1 VITDA
6 YKITMKI
13 QHLFYNILLTV
24 VICTISLGIYHY
36 KLAPTVVQ
44 EESFNAD
51 YVKVSHNFVD
61 RLRYS
66 PDNFIRAAE
75 KSTNSVVYI
84 IAYNKVKGSVFSEG
98 YTREKG
104 SGVIISDDGY
114 IVTNHHVI
122 RDADFIE
129 ITLQDK
135 REFVAEVIG
144 TDESTDLALLKIES
158 SNLPSLVFANSDSLM
173 VGEWILAVG
182 NPFGLQSTV
191 TAGIV
196 SAKARNID
204 ALSKNDIESF
214 IQSDAVINPGSSGG
228 ALVNTDG
235 LLVGICTAIISSTG
249 NYEGLSFAIPS
260 NLAHKVIID
269 LKQFGSVQRGNLGIT
284 VTDVDAQIAEQYDME
299 IIKGVQIA
307 SVNLN
312 SAAAESNLI
321 KTDIILSIDN
331 VTIDNSSEFYEQINR
346 YRPGDQLQVEVYR
359 RGRIM
364 NFPITLRNHLNT
376 TDYISVRSD
385 KELRDIGI
393 EIRDLNSIEKKR
405 IQTSGI
411 MVISISRGS
420 KIDDT
425 NMEPGF
431 IVERVNGADIESAQQ
446 FMNILKSESG
456 EITLVGF
463 YERYPGRFPYTFMK

>member
-1 VITDA
+1 MAKSLNTIIIACICSLITVFL
-6 YKITMKI
+6 YHSYINGI
-13 QHLFYNILLTV
+13 TV
-24 VICTISLGIYHY
+24 VN
-36 KLAPTVVQ
+36 
-44 EESFNAD
+44 EENYAQLVTQIEDNRSPSVLSREQTLNELSFIEPAA
-51 YVKVSHNFVD
+51 
-61 RLRYS
+61 
-66 PDNFIRAAE
+66 RA
-75 KSTNSVVYI
+75 KNSVVALESVQIKDSRFEKDKYI
-84 IAYNKVKGSVFSEG
+84 KSN
-98 YTREKG
+98 G
-104 SGVIISDDGY
+104 SGVIISPDGY
-114 IVTNHHVI
+114 VVTNYHVVENS
-122 RDADFIE
+122 DE
-129 ITLQDK
+129 LKVTLEDK
-135 REFVAEVIG
+135 REFKAEMIG
-144 TDESTDLALLKIES
+144 YDRSTDIALLKLDVWGLPFLEFGDS
-158 SNLPSLVFANSDSLM
+158 DNLEI
-173 VGEWILAVG
+173 GEWVLAIG
-182 NPFGLQSTV
+182 NPFKLSSSV